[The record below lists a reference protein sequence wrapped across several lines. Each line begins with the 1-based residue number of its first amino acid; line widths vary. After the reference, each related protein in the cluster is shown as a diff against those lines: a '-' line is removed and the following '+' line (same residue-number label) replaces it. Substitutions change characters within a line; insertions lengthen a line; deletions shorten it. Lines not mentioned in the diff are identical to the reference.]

1 MIYNAV
7 IMNSVC
13 LFKVNIKLFLGIVG
27 LSKGYSVVSRISRH
41 VLWVYIAF
49 AIISGSVE
57 REKYAVTMLSR
68 SVNWV
73 KRVVTRTNM
82 STKKNSIGHLIE
94 VLCLS

>member
-49 AIISGSVE
+49 AILSRYVE
-57 REKYAVTMLSR
+57 REKYAVTMLSGY
-68 SVNWV
+68 VNWV
-73 KRVVTRTNM
+73 NRVVTRTYKFIKYNK
-82 STKKNSIGHLIE
+82 SQLIGL
-94 VLCLS
+94 LCLS